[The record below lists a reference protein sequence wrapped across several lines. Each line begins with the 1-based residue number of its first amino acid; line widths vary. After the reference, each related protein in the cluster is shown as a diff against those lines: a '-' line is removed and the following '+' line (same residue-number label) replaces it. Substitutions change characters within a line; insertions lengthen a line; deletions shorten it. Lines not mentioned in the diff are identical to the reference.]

1 MFCDLRR
8 LGTAMAAIRPLKAA
22 LAAFLDAP
30 TLRALGHEVD
40 DQGCTRLLD
49 RYDDVW
55 VINPGSPTYPR
66 NLQAQPGTVG
76 ILRLEEGH
84 RADVA
89 IYDLKTLQ
97 PYPALTI
104 RLE

>member
-1 MFCDLRR
+1 MEGRYTYKA
-8 LGTAMAAIRPLKAA
+8 GAA
-22 LAAFLDAP
+22 
-30 TLRALGHEVD
+30 
-40 DQGCTRLLD
+40 
-49 RYDDVW
+49 
-55 VINPGSPTYPR
+55 
-66 NLQAQPGTVG
+66 G

-104 RLE
+104 RLQ